1 MLLIYFD
8 ILYIYI
14 AKMGDHCDLRR
25 QMLPLLLIFGWKI
38 PVVNAMVSGLKGQ
51 SVGKSIGKKNM
62 PPSYGLSLGAIT
74 AACQGNVS
82 APNGP

>member
-1 MLLIYFD
+1 
-8 ILYIYI
+8 
-14 AKMGDHCDLRR
+14 
-25 QMLPLLLIFGWKI
+25 
-38 PVVNAMVSGLKGQ
+38 MVSGLKGQ

-82 APNGP
+82 APNGPEKTLLKAHGLNH

>member
-1 MLLIYFD
+1 
-8 ILYIYI
+8 
-14 AKMGDHCDLRR
+14 
-25 QMLPLLLIFGWKI
+25 
-38 PVVNAMVSGLKGQ
+38 MVSGLKGQ